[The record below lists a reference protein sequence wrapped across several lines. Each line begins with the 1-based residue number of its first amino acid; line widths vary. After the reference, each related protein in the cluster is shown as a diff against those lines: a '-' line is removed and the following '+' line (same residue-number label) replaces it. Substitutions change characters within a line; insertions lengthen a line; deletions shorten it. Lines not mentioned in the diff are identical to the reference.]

1 MRRSLTIIACVVMCL
16 SLSLTPVLAA
26 PPRGPIPP
34 DPAIEARA
42 ILEAQGYQ
50 VLEVGYIDDEQT
62 TVAVL
67 MSAASSHLDAVF
79 VQQLADGWT
88 ALHGA
93 SEVTPYLWTIIE
105 YTQPYWL
112 VFAISARDWNDWGAG
127 RIPADEFWN
136 RVGYVVYDTQ
146 RQAYVE
152 DQDQINKTIS
162 PDYTPESTSPA
173 PTAAGK
179 TLSLEPSTTYLPAD
193 GRSELKL
200 IARVAGGARQLLAGE
215 RITFDAKARDGH
227 LNTNAAITDPNG
239 VAYGSFVAGTRSEK
253 INVSARV
260 EDDLSSATLLVG
272 TPPRDTEAAWDAVAQ
287 AMKVQGYELG
297 DHFYAESASLVGDV
311 EVVAGLLM
319 APASNQLD
327 RAFYSQIERAVGTMR
342 TVFPASAL
350 LRPILVYDYGDTAY
364 LVVFDVK
371 TLDWD
376 AWVNG
381 SITEDQLW
389 NGVTV
394 MVIDANTGEEVS
406 TTDFIHKNFT
416 DSSGGANE
424 VSQVVLI
431 ESSLVAET
439 WGEQLYFDEL
449 IVPAGG
455 TVDNWAIQEMSG
467 SATGFVLYES
477 GNLLEPVFRWR
488 KGDGDAAL
496 RGLTLS
502 GGLYIL
508 QIEAGSAPAR
518 VQLRAIEHRA
528 L

>member
-1 MRRSLTIIACVVMCL
+1 
-16 SLSLTPVLAA
+16 
-26 PPRGPIPP
+26 
-34 DPAIEARA
+34 
-42 ILEAQGYQ
+42 
-50 VLEVGYIDDEQT
+50 
-62 TVAVL
+62 
-67 MSAASSHLDAVF
+67 
-79 VQQLADGWT
+79 
-88 ALHGA
+88 
-93 SEVTPYLWTIIE
+93 
-105 YTQPYWL
+105 
-112 VFAISARDWNDWGAG
+112 
-127 RIPADEFWN
+127 
-136 RVGYVVYDTQ
+136 
-146 RQAYVE
+146 
-152 DQDQINKTIS
+152 
-162 PDYTPESTSPA
+162 
-173 PTAAGK
+173 
-179 TLSLEPSTTYLPAD
+179 
-193 GRSELKL
+193 
-200 IARVAGGARQLLAGE
+200 
-215 RITFDAKARDGH
+215 
-227 LNTNAAITDPNG
+227 
-239 VAYGSFVAGTRSEK
+239 
-253 INVSARV
+253 
-260 EDDLSSATLLVG
+260 LLVG

-287 AMKVQGYELG
+287 AMKVQGYESG

-319 APASNQLD
+319 APVSNQLD

-342 TVFPASAL
+342 TVFPTSAL

-416 DSSGGANE
+416 DSGGGKNE

-508 QIEAGSAPAR
+508 QVEAGSAPAR